1 MQDVNNDFATSA
13 ARPHQDV
20 DIKFLVAKV
29 IGNWYWYVLSVILFL
44 GLGILVSLYTSPRYT
59 VTARVLVTGYN
70 QQGRAITGTDESTV
84 LSDLGLFSVPNSVSN
99 ELEIIHSR
107 TLVEQTVH
115 DLQLNVS
122 YWGQG
127 EIRYEEIYKASPYF
141 IKLLLLKNI
150 TEPVEYDVT
159 VIQDKVKF
167 EDQDSDSNF
176 TASFGDT
183 LHFNYGSWVLERN
196 PEVTETNPKH
206 QLGLIIN
213 SYNTA
218 LYTYMDEIEAMTTN
232 EYVNIIDLSIGGT
245 TPAKNE
251 DMLRHLISLYMQ
263 ADIADH
269 NKIADSTIQFINSR
283 LVGVSEDLTG
293 IDKNI
298 ESFKKENHLTD
309 LTDDAKALLQN
320 TSTVNQDLAQ
330 KQVEYKVVDD
340 LEKYLVD
347 DRNNTR
353 IMPTTAPIQDP
364 AFVQTLDKYNSL
376 QLQRQTYLQT
386 STEANPTV
394 KSADIQL
401 SQLRGDLL
409 SMMRTY
415 KKIFRH

>member
-167 EDQDSDSNF
+167 ED
-176 TASFGDT
+176 
-183 LHFNYGSWVLERN
+183 R
-196 PEVTETNPKH
+196 
-206 QLGLIIN
+206 
-213 SYNTA
+213 
-218 LYTYMDEIEAMTTN
+218 EI
-232 EYVNIIDLSIGGT
+232 
-245 TPAKNE
+245 K
-251 DMLRHLISLYMQ
+251 
-263 ADIADH
+263 
-269 NKIADSTIQFINSR
+269 
-283 LVGVSEDLTG
+283 
-293 IDKNI
+293 
-298 ESFKKENHLTD
+298 
-309 LTDDAKALLQN
+309 
-320 TSTVNQDLAQ
+320 
-330 KQVEYKVVDD
+330 
-340 LEKYLVD
+340 
-347 DRNNTR
+347 
-353 IMPTTAPIQDP
+353 
-364 AFVQTLDKYNSL
+364 
-376 QLQRQTYLQT
+376 
-386 STEANPTV
+386 
-394 KSADIQL
+394 
-401 SQLRGDLL
+401 
-409 SMMRTY
+409 
-415 KKIFRH
+415 